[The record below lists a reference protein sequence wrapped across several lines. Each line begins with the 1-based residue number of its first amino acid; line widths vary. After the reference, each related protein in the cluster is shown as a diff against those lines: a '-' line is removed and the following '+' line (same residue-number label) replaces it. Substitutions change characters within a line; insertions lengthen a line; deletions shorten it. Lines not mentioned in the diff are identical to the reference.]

1 MKKRLISALLVLV
14 LAICVF
20 PVSAFADGYLI
31 ASSGAEGIMNQ
42 TGTVFYNDMQG
53 RPAARAF
60 PAGSSVRL
68 ICDLYSGDYY
78 AHGSFWDPIA
88 SYRVETGKTD
98 RTYVS
103 F

>member
-31 ASSGAEGIMNQ
+31 ASTGAKGTMNQ
-42 TGTVFYNDMQG
+42 SGTVYYNDMQG

-60 PAGSSVRL
+60 PSGSSVTL
-68 ICDLYSGDYY
+68 ICDLYSEDYY
-78 AHGSFWDPIA
+78 AKGSFWDSVS
-88 SYRVETGKTD
+88 SYRVETGRTN